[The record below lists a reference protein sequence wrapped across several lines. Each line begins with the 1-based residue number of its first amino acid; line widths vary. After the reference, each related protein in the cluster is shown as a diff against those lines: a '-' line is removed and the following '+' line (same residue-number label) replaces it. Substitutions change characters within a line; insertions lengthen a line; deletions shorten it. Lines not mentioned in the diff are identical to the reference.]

1 MKIIQ
6 LLFLYYTIINTV
18 NSQSTYKEINNVN
31 SSKENIK
38 LHNPP
43 SPMPSSPPPPPCCDY
58 PPPAPQVIQQE
69 APINNAPINN
79 VPINNVPINNV
90 PIPIPSPPIYLTPTC
105 QFMF

>member
-18 NSQSTYKEINNVN
+18 NSQSTYKE
-31 SSKENIK
+31 NIK
-38 LHNPP
+38 LHSPP

-58 PPPAPQVIQQE
+58 PPPAPQVIHQE
-69 APINNAPINN
+69 APIHNVPINNAPINN
-79 VPINNVPINNV
+79 APTPTPIN
-90 PIPIPSPPIYLTPTC
+90 SIYLTPTC